1 MRLNDVNRGVNK
13 NKKRLRVGRGP
24 GSGRGK
30 TSGRGHKGQG
40 QLAGWSAPSIFEG
53 GRSPIIRR
61 LPKRGFHNSYARTV
75 VAVNVAVLEERFA
88 AGDEVTPESL
98 RVRGVCKG
106 IWDEVKI
113 LGEGKLTKPLKVSA
127 HHFSTQA
134 REKIT
139 AAGGAVTELPGPA
152 PVQRG
157 SGKKSVKK
165 GSSKPRSDG

>member
-1 MRLNDVNRGVNK
+1 MRLNDVNRGVNQT
-13 NKKRLRVGRGP
+13 KKRLRVGRGP

-61 LPKRGFHNSYARTV
+61 LPKRGFHNSFARTV
-75 VAVNVAVLEERFA
+75 VAVNVAVLEQRFA
-88 AGDEVTPESL
+88 GGDEVTPESL
-98 RVRGVCKG
+98 RARGVCKG

-139 AAGGAVTELPGPA
+139 AAGGTVTDIPGPA

-157 SGKKSVKK
+157 SGKKAVKK
-165 GSSKPRSDG
+165 GSSKSRSDG